1 MAYGNLDFFS
11 ESLKRVT
18 SIKYILPNEKDSAK
32 SDKMKLLILLHGYN
46 GNNSDWILNSLI
58 CQLAERFHTC
68 VIMPS
73 GENSFYLD
81 RPETGAK
88 YATFVGE
95 ELPLYI
101 RKTFSVTTEKAKT
114 WIGGFSMGGFG
125 ALHTALQFPENFGK
139 VFALSSALIVE
150 EVINMKPG
158 SNNGVA
164 NYEYF
169 SSVFGEPKMLEH
181 SVNNPKEL
189 VRNLVKN
196 KSTIPE
202 ILMACGTED
211 FLLAQNRDFDK
222 FLTEN
227 NVPHQYF
234 ESKGNHNFEFWNEYL
249 EVSMKWFAEGVK

>member
-32 SDKMKLLILLHGYN
+32 SDKMNLLVLLHGFN
-46 GNNSDWILNSLI
+46 GNNSDWILNSQI
-58 CQLAERFHTC
+58 SQLAERYHTC
-68 VIMPS
+68 VVMPS

-81 RPETGAK
+81 RPESGAK

-101 RKTFSVTTEKAKT
+101 RKTFSVTTEKART

-125 ALHTALQFPENFGK
+125 ALHTALQFTDIYGK
-139 VFALSSALIVE
+139 VFALSSALIVD

-158 SNNGVA
+158 LENGIA
-164 NYEYF
+164 NYEYYR
-169 SSVFGEPKMLEH
+169 SVFGNPELLEH
-181 SVNNPKEL
+181 SKNNPKEL
-189 VRNLVKN
+189 VRNLVKEK
-196 KSTIPE
+196 KSFPE
-202 ILMACGTED
+202 IFMACGTED
-211 FLLAQNRDFDK
+211 FLLLQNRDFDQ
-222 FLTEN
+222 FLTDN
-227 NVPHQYF
+227 IIHHKYL

-249 EVSMKWFAEGVK
+249 AIAMQWLEVGTK